1 MVGQRWQ
8 SRRTKV
14 WDRYVMLTCRL
25 GRRLG
30 KAEAGMEGEAVG
42 VVDRINGV
50 VTNLGGVLTSGELAK
65 KLGIPEPELDPAVLA
80 GGVTGIGG
88 TLANKGVG
96 TGTEPEDAATDSV
109 VSFVVVSRGVGLEG
123 LLVSNGVGAVLEDL
137 LSENGR
143 AAMGGSFALEASCLI
158 GET

>member
-1 MVGQRWQ
+1 MINLCH
-8 SRRTKV
+8 SYATSHNIPFI
-14 WDRYVMLTCRL
+14 
-25 GRRLG
+25 
-30 KAEAGMEGEAVG
+30 GMAMSSYLAS
-42 VVDRINGV
+42 NGSV
-50 VTNLGGVLTSGELAK
+50 SHHQTFNIKSDKIIK
-65 KLGIPEPELDPAVLA
+65 KLLGLKIPEPELDPAVLA

-109 VSFVVVSRGVGLEG
+109 VSFVVVSRGAGLEG